1 MAYVV
6 YDTLLSTD
14 AVAHCRKIRV
24 DKHVSLEEAKRSA
37 QLRFIRFARA
47 PQIDEKASLERVTVE
62 TSDGQI
68 VFELPSASVH

>member
-1 MAYVV
+1 MPYVV

-14 AVAHCRKIRV
+14 AAAHCRKVRV

-37 QLRFIRFARA
+37 QLRFIRFARG
-47 PQIDEKASLERVTVE
+47 PQPGGTANLERVTVE

-68 VFELPSASVH
+68 VFELPTASVH